1 MQNIFTITAIDRMF
15 FYEGCKVIG
24 QLPIDMISKAS
35 DFASN
40 IDYKEDRF
48 KRTEPALKY
57 NNYLISVP
65 PPITEG
71 VAYVQKLDDLDFS
84 SISTILDELKS
95 WETFNNMTV
104 FSCEIS
110 YLAPA
115 ESLIRHTD
123 VRFYHLVG
131 RRIQVP
137 LLIDN
142 AYFVSQ
148 ERLFKLELPNVYEI
162 DNITT
167 HYAINPASTPK
178 ISLLIDFLDTKM
190 LTTEYRLNRSPRR
203 RVLWYNTIPENDA
216 YK

>member
-1 MQNIFTITAIDRMF
+1 MF

-24 QLPIDMISKAS
+24 QLPKDMIIKAR
-35 DFASN
+35 DFALN

-48 KRTEPALKY
+48 IRNEPALKY

-65 PPITEG
+65 PPITDS
-71 VAYVQKLDDLDFS
+71 VAYDQQLNDIDFS
-84 SISTILDELKS
+84 SIITILDELKS
-95 WETFNNMTV
+95 WSTFNNMTV

-142 AYFVSQ
+142 AYFVSR

-167 HYAINPASTPK
+167 HYAINPANTPK
-178 ISLLIDFLDTKM
+178 ISLLIDFLDSEM
-190 LTTEYRLNRSPRR
+190 LKTEYRLNRLPRR
-203 RVLWYNTIPENDA
+203 RVLWYNTTPENDS
-216 YK
+216 YI